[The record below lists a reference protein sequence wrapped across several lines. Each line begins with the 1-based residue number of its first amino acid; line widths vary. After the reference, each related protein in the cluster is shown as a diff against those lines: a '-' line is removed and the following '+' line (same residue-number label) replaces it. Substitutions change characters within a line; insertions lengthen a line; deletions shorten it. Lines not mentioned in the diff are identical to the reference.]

1 MRQAGCGGVFVN
13 GLDDLIS
20 LHTSCLDYSLTK
32 VNDMVLENRLIATYF
47 PLAYVLAMK
56 GNSFR
61 DRVLRAVK
69 SQGLS
74 KAELSRRS
82 GVPYHTLDK
91 FMKGASA
98 STSAENAQAIANALG
113 VAMDGE
119 EDYDEIRRLYFQL
132 SEEQRAFVRATLR
145 GLLSDKG

>member
-1 MRQAGCGGVFVN
+1 MHVDNLR
-13 GLDDLIS
+13 
-20 LHTSCLDYSLTK
+20 
-32 VNDMVLENRLIATYF
+32 MVPYF
-47 PLAYVLAMK
+47 PAAYYLAMK
-56 GNSFR
+56 GKSFR
-61 DRVLRAVK
+61 DRVMRAAD

-98 STSAENAQAIANALG
+98 TTSAENATAIANALG
-113 VAMDGE
+113 IAMDGE
-119 EDYDEIRRLYFQL
+119 EEYDEIRRLYFQL

-145 GLLSDKG
+145 GLLSEQDRPSQP